1 MLKFFSQLIFFV
13 FILLSVACSELPKPF
28 SQSSVLRKNPLIVL
42 AGGGAIKVEID
53 PALPESLSKPLSENM
68 IESLWEENV
77 PASGAKNFSPRYL
90 LKGELKILN
99 SSLFEAEKIE
109 IVWTLTELR
118 KKKKHE
124 FTYKMFGKRP
134 GWLLLDKNPL
144 KNLPANMGTDVVK
157 HLYKEQGLE
166 DTMSKLKVNSEPL
179 ILPNQITS
187 AKKSLTRSSD
197 NGDSLILTKE
207 PEVFIARIVGAPG
220 DGNNSLYK
228 NMRRMLIIAG
238 LNVVSKRGDSMF
250 LLTGFVNKSPTY
262 EGLNDVAITWLV
274 TTNDGRIVGKSTQN
288 NKILEGSL
296 DQEWGQVATDVAQA
310 GIASIV
316 EIILRYLT
324 LQNTKR

>member
-1 MLKFFSQLIFFV
+1 
-13 FILLSVACSELPKPF
+13 
-28 SQSSVLRKNPLIVL
+28 
-42 AGGGAIKVEID
+42 
-53 PALPESLSKPLSENM
+53 
-68 IESLWEENV
+68 
-77 PASGAKNFSPRYL
+77 
-90 LKGELKILN
+90 
-99 SSLFEAEKIE
+99 
-109 IVWTLTELR
+109 
-118 KKKKHE
+118 
-124 FTYKMFGKRP
+124 
-134 GWLLLDKNPL
+134 
-144 KNLPANMGTDVVK
+144 MGTDVVK

-296 DQEWGQVATDVAQA
+296 DQEWGQVATDVAQE

-316 EIILRYLT
+316 EIILKYLT
-324 LQNTKR
+324 LQNTKK